1 MIQVDEFVPVMQKVK
16 EALLNETQRV
26 SILQK
31 TLAFMK
37 EVLGR
42 DDLHA
47 HQVRRPNIIILEAG
61 DLLNP
66 LMHKTRQDLLKD
78 VEELRKRRQDH
89 PRLP

>member
-1 MIQVDEFVPVMQKVK
+1 MLKFMIQVDGFVPVMQKVK

-47 HQVRRPNIIILEAG
+47 HQVRRPNIIILDAR

-66 LMHKTRQDLLKD
+66 LMRRTSRDLLNS
-78 VEELRKRRQDH
+78 VEETRKG
-89 PRLP
+89 